1 MIENLPALARPD
13 GFPAAPTAF
22 PGPRSA
28 MLIDE
33 LNRYVITEPWPFVVD
48 LERCRGLT
56 LATVDGQMLQDWS
69 GVYGSR
75 LLGYNHPRLQEPA
88 YLARLA
94 LVANN
99 ELGNPD
105 YLTVECLDYYRLLR
119 RLAPACLAGHPV
131 EVYAVNSGAEAV
143 ENMLKYL
150 INLHDRRHGAA
161 GKQAPHRFI
170 RFDGAFHGRTVF
182 ALSLTGLAH
191 APLITRDFHGLFP
204 FVECV
209 PFPAFDPE
217 ADAAA
222 NQTVADTSLAAIEGI
237 LAAHPGEVVG
247 VVAEIL
253 QGAGGQRVA
262 VPGFWPRLSELVHR
276 HGTCLAFDEVQTAGG
291 QCGAI
296 FACDL
301 LALPHPPQAIAVAKK
316 FGCGA
321 VYMRH
326 PMEDEGVLD
335 STWGGNLCDMVRV
348 VQEFRVVEEERLLAR
363 SLERAQRLVAGLE
376 DLARRHAQRIGKVR
390 GLGLYQGFSLRDR
403 ALTGDFLE
411 LARDRAGLFLLSAG
425 PGQIRLRPPLDV
437 DEADIARLLAGLDQV
452 CRALPG

>member
-1 MIENLPALARPD
+1 MIENLPVIARHD
-13 GFPAAPTAF
+13 GFPPATMAF
-22 PGPRSA
+22 PGPRAA

-33 LNRYVITEPWPFVVD
+33 LNRYVITDPWPFVVD

-56 LATVDGQMLQDWS
+56 LATIDGQLLQDWS

-99 ELGNPD
+99 KLGNPD

-119 RLAPACLAGHPV
+119 RLTPACLSGNPV

-150 INLHDRRHGAA
+150 INLHDRRHGPA

-170 RFDGAFHGRTVF
+170 RFEGAFHGRTVF

-204 FVECV
+204 FAESV
-209 PFPAFDPE
+209 PFPAYDPE

-222 NQTVADTSLAAIEGI
+222 NQAVADASLAAITAI
-237 LAAHPGEVVG
+237 LEAHPGEVVG
-247 VVAEIL
+247 IVAEIL
-253 QGAGGQRVA
+253 QGAGGQRIA

-276 HGTCLAFDEVQTAGG
+276 HGTFLAFDEVQTAGG

-301 LALPHPPQAIAVAKK
+301 LGLPHPPQAIAVAKK

-348 VQEFRVVEEERLLAR
+348 VQEFRVVEEEHL
-363 SLERAQRLVAGLE
+363 LERAAERSLRLVAGLE
-376 DLARRHAQRIGKVR
+376 DLARRHPARIGKVR

-403 ALTGDFLE
+403 ASTADFITA
-411 LARDRAGLFLLSAG
+411 ARDLAGLFLLSAG

-437 DEADIARLLAGLDQV
+437 GDADIARLLAGLDQA
-452 CRALPG
+452 CRSLG